1 MSKYLIEYMR
11 AHLISLEQ
19 DVEGL
24 VEQMELLDPSSKD
37 YAECD
42 FEYNWLQGQMIATRH
57 FIKIGEEENGTKK

>member
-1 MSKYLIEYMR
+1 MANYLIEYMK
-11 AHLISLEQ
+11 AHLISIEQ
-19 DVEGL
+19 DQEGIAS
-24 VEQMELLDPSSKD
+24 QMEMLDPSSKD